1 MTVALL
7 SVWGSQPPGTLYT
20 SDAATEAAMIAR
32 GQATATLTGAV
43 AWLPAEGSAT
53 DSTAV
58 EDFGVSYSN
67 PASVNVAAFNRAL
80 ARRGVVTLSKPGQY
94 MIGGP
99 GQGGLLIPSRT
110 MLVCAEG
117 VELILAAATYAPL
130 IRNAQAFDLGTALT
144 GPIVY
149 GGGGGSFTGTCS
161 APNIQLKHPVGS
173 WIAILGLDVSNSNNR
188 TYQGVYRVVSVGAGT
203 ITYEMID
210 IPPSGGNSTSGAIV
224 YPADTGVRIF
234 GGMWD
239 GNFAG
244 NNSGPFQK
252 GDPNQWIIGLRNS
265 QDTIVDGARFRR
277 GTSWSAGANNV
288 RDATFRNLQGDLF
301 SLDPQAT
308 TIFQGTG
315 GARNVLIENVSG
327 TCEDNMVAW
336 SLDIPATW
344 TYQNHWAGD
353 VWDLCIRNIHSGAN
367 RAATVNL
374 WGSTNCRF
382 HSAEISNVTG
392 RSNVNAVS
400 IDNGFSQTGLL
411 NTRGGTLKI
420 ENVNASCGAS
430 PVNIRTDGD
439 WDHIQVN
446 GVQQRYVSAVSI
458 PLVKVW
464 KRPGGTVQT
473 LRRLDISNLN
483 HYQPGTPI
491 DRTGAL
497 VEIGDSNIG
506 ELTVDGIP
514 TTRINAATGLVN
526 FIGTEGVVG
535 RAVVSN
541 VNGVAISTG
550 DRVLVRCENTNA
562 GALGTLV
569 LRDSVM
575 TGFDASGGLVH
586 QTATGK
592 VARVRID
599 NTPVPAL
606 VRAGNVG
613 GVLRDGTGL
622 TVDTVSVASL

>member
-53 DSTAV
+53 DSTAA

-130 IRNAQAFDLGTALT
+130 IRNAQAFDSGTALT